1 LSQLWL
7 TIGTLSNASTPFRV
21 LSSDRFV
28 QACLAEISD
37 DWLSD
42 EPLVGSADQFA
53 DSTDVTSSAVTVRR
67 LRHVYS

>member
-1 LSQLWL
+1 MRDWL
-7 TIGTLSNASTPFRV
+7 VRV

-37 DWLSD
+37 DWLRV

-53 DSTDVTSSAVTVRR
+53 DSTDVTSNAVTVRR
-67 LRHVYS
+67 LRHVYSSNPGGTLLAR